1 MSSKLFQI
9 SQLILDISNE
19 ELTNKFDQNQ
29 IIVKPVITS
38 NDKDIGK
45 VDDTEEFGFIM
56 KIFYI

>member
-45 VDDTEEFGFIM
+45 VDNIEEFEFIM
-56 KIFYI
+56 KTFYI